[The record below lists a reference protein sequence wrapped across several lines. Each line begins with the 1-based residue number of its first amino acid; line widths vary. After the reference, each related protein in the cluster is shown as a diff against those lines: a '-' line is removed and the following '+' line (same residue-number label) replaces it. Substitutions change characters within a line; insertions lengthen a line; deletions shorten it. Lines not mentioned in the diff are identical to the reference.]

1 MTSYSP
7 VIASTITMPSLPLR
21 ASATCWALPA
31 LAVTSTYAR
40 IISLLPRLKRSA
52 TVAWVHAVG
61 HRDPAPRPACGEP
74 LFLAA
79 GDEQA
84 SGFRGRSARSRCH
97 AKSPYRR
104 RGGSHGGEGL
114 DPADV
119 ASPAHRRVPD
129 GDGCADGRRRDHRHP
144 EPQMAGRDP
153 ASRSGGHRRGDLVR
167 GTRPR
172 RRGAGGQPAGTGR
185 AAAPGDR
192 PPTLVERLFCCGRG

>member
-74 LFLAA
+74 LFLARGYQPTPCFCEWA
-79 GDEQA
+79 GGPRHHPESA
-84 SGFRGRSARSRCH
+84 HRRAGRG
-97 AKSPYRR
+97 
-104 RGGSHGGEGL
+104 HGGADL
-114 DPADV
+114 DPAHL
-119 ASPAHRRVPD
+119 AGA
-129 GDGCADGRRRDHRHP
+129 ADRHIPRHDHGAPGRGPDHRCP
-144 EPQMAGRDP
+144 WPTLARRAPPRRCAGNRM
-153 ASRSGGHRRGDLVR
+153 GDVVR
-167 GTRPR
+167 GARA
-172 RRGAGGQPAGTGR
+172 RGRVADAEPSTPGR
-185 AAAPGDR
+185 AVAQDGHV
-192 PPTLVERLFCCGRG
+192 L